1 MRSLAQWLALLVV
14 GGGITALLY
23 QRRPGFRRRIRL
35 AVRVALLGYAALFI
49 IRLIVRPPEEEQLV
63 TLAVVVTTF
72 ALVWAGLWLLSERKS
87 SRLR

>member
-1 MRSLAQWLALLVV
+1 M
-14 GGGITALLY
+14 TALLY

-35 AVRVALLGYAALFI
+35 AVRVALPGYAALFI
-49 IRLIVRPPEEEQLV
+49 IRLIVRPPEEEQLII
-63 TLAVVVTTF
+63 LAVVVTTF